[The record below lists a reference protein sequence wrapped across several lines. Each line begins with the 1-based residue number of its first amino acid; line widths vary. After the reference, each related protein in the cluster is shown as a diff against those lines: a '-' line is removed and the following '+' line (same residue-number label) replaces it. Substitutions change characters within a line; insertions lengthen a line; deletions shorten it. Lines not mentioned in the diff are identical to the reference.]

1 MNCLLLVTPL
11 ASALFLGGV
20 KSIGFCLAIKTLSLS
35 STWSRFLYS
44 SAGDPE
50 SKLRVP
56 SRSCWYGNS
65 DNTTLLSFLLVLSR
79 SLGLSR
85 RSLRE
90 NFSQWTPEKKVGHLQ
105 VFPSRHL
112 PPFWHLGRQVAAK
125 QNSWVVCFGLQIMT
139 ILTTLEKN
147 KNSLLPKIV
156 TAKGH
161 PTIFFC
167 KINFRRSKYCL
178 ENSKLEKSLKLFHSF
193 MKRYS
198 EFSYDRNL
206 RTIIGDFVFHI
217 FTENTL
223 LT

>member
-90 NFSQWTPEKKVGHLQ
+90 NFSQWTPEKKIGHLQ
-105 VFPSRHL
+105 VFPSKHL

-125 QNSWVVCFGLQIMT
+125 QTFLSRMFWFTNNDDPNNSR
-139 ILTTLEKN
+139 KN

>member
-1 MNCLLLVTPL
+1 MNCLLLVTPW

-20 KSIGFCLAIKTLSLS
+20 KSIGFCLEIKTLSRS

-44 SAGDPE
+44 NAGDPE

-56 SRSCWYGNS
+56 SRSCWSGNS

-90 NFSQWTPEKKVGHLQ
+90 NFSQWTPEKKVGHRQ
-105 VFPSRHL
+105 VFPSKHL

-125 QNSWVVCFGLQIMT
+125 QTWLSRMLWFAKTT
-139 ILTTLEKN
+139 ILTYLEKN
-147 KNSLLPKIV
+147 KNSVLPKIV

-167 KINFRRSKYCL
+167 IITFRRSKYCL
-178 ENSKLEKSLKLFHSF
+178 ENSKLEKNLTFLKNCSF
-193 MKRYS
+193 VY
-198 EFSYDRNL
+198 
-206 RTIIGDFVFHI
+206 
-217 FTENTL
+217 
-223 LT
+223 

>member
-1 MNCLLLVTPL
+1 MNCLLLVTPW

-90 NFSQWTPEKKVGHLQ
+90 NFSQWTPEKKIGHLQ
-105 VFPSRHL
+105 VFPSKHL

-125 QNSWVVCFGLQIMT
+125 QTFLSRMFWFSNNDGPNNSWKKQ
-139 ILTTLEKN
+139 
-147 KNSLLPKIV
+147 
-156 TAKGH
+156 
-161 PTIFFC
+161 
-167 KINFRRSKYCL
+167 
-178 ENSKLEKSLKLFHSF
+178 
-193 MKRYS
+193 
-198 EFSYDRNL
+198 EFSFAQDCDCKRAPNNFFL
-206 RTIIGDFVFHI
+206 
-217 FTENTL
+217 
-223 LT
+223 